1 MDIPARLSRAGII
14 PVAAIESA
22 ENAVPAAEALLAG
35 GIDVMEITLR
45 TAAAIDAI
53 KTAACGHPDMLVGA
67 GTVTTAA
74 QAREA
79 VSAGAKFIVTPGYDR
94 ETVEWCLQNGAA
106 VIPGCVT
113 PTEIMAARRQGLRIV
128 KFFPAGLYGG
138 LAALEVLSGPF
149 GDVRFIPTGGV
160 GRDNLAV
167 YAASPLVHAVG
178 GSWLCGRG
186 DIAAGRFE
194 KITRLCAQARE
205 IWGAAR

>member
-53 KTAACGHPDMLVGA
+53 KTAACGRPDMLVGA

-74 QAREA
+74 QVREA
-79 VSAGAKFIVTPGYDR
+79 VLAGAKFIVTPGYDR

-138 LAALEVLSGPF
+138 LAALEALSGPF

-178 GSWLCGRG
+178 GSWQIGR
-186 DIAAGRFE
+186 AHV
-194 KITRLCAQARE
+194 
-205 IWGAAR
+205 